1 MTRWLAVLVLWCG
14 MAAGAL
20 AGPIY
25 RVSVDTT
32 ALAGQAGYLDFL
44 FLGLQ
49 DAAPAT
55 ATLSNFSGDL
65 DGSGLLTGDAASA
78 SDDRVVLGNGSGW
91 NEFAQHVRFG
101 GRFGFDVSF
110 AVDGAAGESGTN
122 LALALLDDAF
132 QYVGAA
138 GDIVTFALLPG
149 QPDAVDTDGR
159 YASVQAVPEPGS
171 PALLAVGL
179 LGMALVARRRGSS
192 GHT

>member
-1 MTRWLAVLVLWCG
+1 MTRWLAVLILWCAV
-14 MAAGAL
+14 AAGAL

-49 DAAPAT
+49 DAAPAS
-55 ATLSNFSGDL
+55 ATLSNFTGDL
-65 DGSGLLTGDAASA
+65 DGSGLLTGDAAGSSA
-78 SDDRVVLGNGSGW
+78 DRVVLGNGNGW
-91 NEFAQHVRFG
+91 NEFAQHVNFG

-110 AVDGAAGESGTN
+110 AVGGAPGDSGTN
-122 LALALLDDAF
+122 LALALLDDAS

-149 QPDAVDTDGR
+149 QADAVATDAR
-159 YASVQAVPEPGS
+159 FASVQAVPEPGS
-171 PALLAVGL
+171 VALLAVGL
-179 LGMALVARRRGSS
+179 LGMAFAARRRN
-192 GHT
+192 